1 MKNRS
6 IEERIEGIRAG
17 DRLSVTRTITQVEN
31 ERGDWEEVMHRI
43 YPDTGRAYRIGITGP
58 PGAGKSTLTQK
69 LIGLYRGQGKRVAV
83 IAVDPTSPFTGGAIL
98 GDRVRMQSESLN
110 EGVFIRS
117 MATRG
122 SLGGLNVKA
131 QDVAD
136 LLDAAGYDIILI
148 ETVGVGQSELDI
160 ADATDTTV
168 VVLVPESGDSIQA
181 MKSGLMEIADIFVMN
196 KSDRDGSDQAV
207 SALKT
212 ILTMRITHVE
222 QEWIPDVVRT
232 VGTDGTGVDLL
243 VERIAR
249 HQAFQEENDLLAR
262 RRHQRESER
271 LRDLTERYL
280 HRSFWDESRR
290 KRFEEL
296 SAQLLRRD
304 ISPVRAARILAEI
317 PLESEE

>member
-6 IEERIEGIRAG
+6 IEDRIEGIRKG

-31 ERGDWEEVMHRI
+31 ERGDWEEVMHRL
-43 YPDTGRAYRIGITGP
+43 YAGTGRAYRIGITGP

-69 LIGLYRGQGKRVAV
+69 LIRLYRDQGKRVAV
-83 IAVDPTSPFTGGAIL
+83 VAVDPTSPFTGGAIL

-136 LLDAAGYDIILI
+136 ILDAAGYDIILI

-196 KSDRDGSDQAV
+196 KSDREGSDQAV

-212 ILTMRITHVE
+212 ILTMRITHAE
-222 QEWIPDVVRT
+222 KEWIPDVVRT
-232 VGTDGTGVDLL
+232 VGTDGSGVDQL
-243 VERIAR
+243 VDRIAR
-249 HQAFQEENDLLAR
+249 HRAFQDENNLLER
-262 RRHQRESER
+262 RRHERESER

-280 HRSFWDESRR
+280 HRSFWDASRL

-296 SAQLLRRD
+296 SAELLRRD

-317 PLESEE
+317 PLEVEE